1 MDPRNRSGIAPG
13 SWPGRPD
20 GPGNPTLEFNTHWSF
35 PVSTRRPFI
44 GGNWK
49 MNLHQEEAL
58 DLASQLAD
66 KVTDDS
72 VQVAVFPAFPY
83 LLPVATVLHEKGAP
97 IAVGAQDVY
106 TESNGAFTGEVS
118 LSMLQDCG
126 VTTVLVGHSERRH
139 VIGET
144 DPLINDKV
152 LASLEAGM
160 DVILAIGEKIEQRE
174 AGKTDA
180 INIGQLGYGLA
191 GVTAEQMARV
201 TVAYEPV
208 WAIGTGKTATPEDAQ
223 AAHKAIRDALA
234 FQYDQATADT
244 VRIQYGG
251 SMKPGNAAELLA
263 QPDIDG
269 GLIGGASLKADDF
282 AGIISAAAGSA

>member
-1 MDPRNRSGIAPG
+1 M
-13 SWPGRPD
+13 
-20 GPGNPTLEFNTHWSF
+20 
-35 PVSTRRPFI
+35 STRRPFI

-49 MNLHQEEAL
+49 MNLHQQEAV
-58 DLASQLAD
+58 DLALALAD
-66 KVTDDS
+66 KISGDS
-72 VQVAVFPAFPY
+72 VQVAVFPALPY

-106 TESNGAFTGEVS
+106 HESNGAFTGEVS

-126 VTTVLVGHSERRH
+126 VTCVLVGHSERRH

-144 DPLINDKV
+144 DTLINDKV

-174 AGKTDA
+174 AGQTDA
-180 INIGQLGYGLA
+180 INVGQLGYGLA
-191 GVTAEQMARV
+191 GVTAEQMKRI
-201 TVAYEPV
+201 TIAYEPV

-234 FQYDQATADT
+234 FQYDQSVADG

-263 QPDIDG
+263 QGDIDG

-282 AGIISAAAGSA
+282 AGIIQAAAASV

>member
-1 MDPRNRSGIAPG
+1 M
-13 SWPGRPD
+13 
-20 GPGNPTLEFNTHWSF
+20 
-35 PVSTRRPFI
+35 STRRPFI

-49 MNLHQEEAL
+49 MNLHQNEAVE
-58 DLASQLAD
+58 LALELAD
-66 KVTDDS
+66 KVTGDA

-106 TESNGAFTGEVS
+106 TEANGAYTGEVS

-174 AGKTDA
+174 ADKTDY
-180 INIGQLGYGLA
+180 INTGQLGYGLA
-191 GVTAEQMARV
+191 GVTDEQMKRV
-201 TVAYEPV
+201 TIAYEPV
-208 WAIGTGKTATPEDAQ
+208 WAIGTGMTATPEDAQ
-223 AAHKAIRDALA
+223 KAHMVIRQAIA
-234 FQYDQATADT
+234 FMFNQEVADG

-263 QPDIDG
+263 QADIDG

-282 AGIISAAAGSA
+282 AAIIDAAAVPA

>member
-1 MDPRNRSGIAPG
+1 
-13 SWPGRPD
+13 
-20 GPGNPTLEFNTHWSF
+20 
-35 PVSTRRPFI
+35 
-44 GGNWK
+44 
-49 MNLHQEEAL
+49 MNLHQQDAV
-58 DLASQLAD
+58 DLALALAD
-66 KVTDDS
+66 KVTDNS
-72 VQVAVFPAFPY
+72 VQIAVFPAFPY

-126 VTTVLVGHSERRH
+126 VSTVLVGHSERRH

-160 DVILAIGEKIEQRE
+160 DVILAIGELIEQRE
-174 AGKTDA
+174 AGKTDY
-180 INIGQLGYGLA
+180 INTGQLGYGLA
-191 GVTAEQMARV
+191 GVSDEQMKRV
-201 TVAYEPV
+201 TIAYEPV

-223 AAHKAIRDALA
+223 QAHKVIRQAIA
-234 FQYDQATADT
+234 FMFDQDVADG

-282 AGIISAAAGSA
+282 AGIIAAAAASA

>member
-1 MDPRNRSGIAPG
+1 M
-13 SWPGRPD
+13 
-20 GPGNPTLEFNTHWSF
+20 
-35 PVSTRRPFI
+35 STRRPFI

-49 MNLHQEEAL
+49 MNLHQGEAV
-58 DLASQLAD
+58 DLALALAD
-66 KVTDDS
+66 KITGDS
-72 VQVAVFPAFPY
+72 VQIAVFPAFPY

-106 TESNGAFTGEVS
+106 TQSNGAFTGEVS

-126 VTTVLVGHSERRH
+126 VSTVLVGHSERRH

-152 LASLEAGM
+152 LAALEAGM
-160 DVILAIGEKIEQRE
+160 DVILAVGETIEQRE
-174 AGKTDA
+174 ADKTDS
-180 INIGQLGYGLA
+180 INTGQLGYGLA
-191 GVTAEQMARV
+191 GVSDEQMKRV
-201 TVAYEPV
+201 TIAYEPV
-208 WAIGTGKTATPEDAQ
+208 WAIGTGKTATPDDAQ
-223 AAHKAIRDALA
+223 RAHMVIRQAIA
-234 FQYDQATADT
+234 FMFDQAVADG

-263 QPDIDG
+263 QTDIDG

-282 AGIISAAAGSA
+282 AGIIQAAAATV